1 MLIKGGSGNTRVDY
15 LSAEQGQAIADRLQG
30 QYLLI
35 WLVGCSTGLRISDIL
50 CLTVR
55 QLTRQYTWVT
65 ERKTHKRR
73 RIYIQQNIRSRVTE
87 YAAKHDLQPDSK
99 IFTVSRQT
107 VWKHLKRAAELENIC
122 TNVGTHTM
130 RKTYS
135 RAYIDKGYSLDDLHE
150 RLNHSHLSDTIGYI
164 TSNQQLG
171 LDSQGKQK
179 KRGKKRV
186 S

>member
-1 MLIKGGSGNTRVDY
+1 MLIKGGNYIRVDY
-15 LSAEQGQAIADRLQG
+15 LSKEQRKAVADRLQG
-30 QYLLI
+30 QYLII
-35 WLVGCSTGLRISDIL
+35 WEIGCSTGLRISDIL

-73 RIYIQQNIRSRVTE
+73 RIYIQQNIRSRVAE

-135 RAYIDKGYSLDDLHE
+135 RAYINKGYSLDDLHE
-150 RLNHSHLSDTIGYI
+150 RLNHTHLSDTIGYI

-171 LDSQGKQK
+171 LDSKGKQK

>member
-1 MLIKGGSGNTRVDY
+1 MN
-15 LSAEQGQAIADRLQG
+15 AEQKQAIADRLAG
-30 QYLLI
+30 QYLII
-35 WLVGCSTGLRISDIL
+35 WLVGCSTGLRVSDIL
-50 CLTVR
+50 ELTVQ

-73 RIYIQQNIRSRVTE
+73 RIYIQQNIRSQVAE
-87 YAAKHDLQPDSK
+87 YAEKHDLKPDSK
-99 IFTVSRQT
+99 VFTVSRQT
-107 VWKHLKRAAELENIC
+107 VWKHIKKAAERESIR

-135 RAYIDKGYSLDDLHE
+135 KAYIEKGYSLDELHE
-150 RLNHSHLSDTIGYI
+150 RLNHTHMSDTIGYI

-171 LDSQGKQK
+171 LDNKGKQR

>member
-1 MLIKGGSGNTRVDY
+1 MDY
-15 LSAEQGQAIADRLQG
+15 LNAEQKQAIADRLAG

-35 WLVGCSTGLRISDIL
+35 WLIGCSTGLRISDIL
-50 CLTVR
+50 CLTVG
-55 QLTRQYTWVT
+55 QLSRAYTWVR

-73 RIYIQQNIRSRVTE
+73 RIYIQQSIRSQVAE
-87 YAAKHDLQPDSK
+87 YATRHNLQPDSK

-107 VWKHLKRAAELENIC
+107 VWKHIKRAADLEGIC

-135 RAYIDKGYSLDDLHE
+135 RAYIDKGYSLDELHE
-150 RLNHSHLSDTIGYI
+150 RLNHTHMSDTIGYI

-171 LDSQGKQK
+171 LDSKGKQR

-186 S
+186 G

>member
-1 MLIKGGSGNTRVDY
+1 MLKKEDIYTRVDY
-15 LSAEQGQAIADRLQG
+15 LTNEQKQAVEDRLAG

-35 WLVGCSTGLRISDIL
+35 WLIGCSTGLRISDIL
-50 CLTVR
+50 ELTVR
-55 QLTRQYTWVT
+55 QLTRKYTWIR

-73 RIYIQQNIRSRVTE
+73 RIYIQANIRSQVAR
-87 YAAKHDLQPDSK
+87 YAEKHKLKPDNK
-99 IFTVSRQT
+99 IFSVSRQT
-107 VWKHLKRAAELENIC
+107 VWKHIKRAAELEGIS

-135 RAYIDKGYSLDDLHE
+135 KAYMDKGYSLDELHE
-150 RLNHSHLSDTIGYI
+150 RLNHTHMSDTIGYI

-171 LDSQGKQK
+171 LDSMGRQR
-179 KRGKKRV
+179 KRGKTRV

>member
-1 MLIKGGSGNTRVDY
+1 M
-15 LSAEQGQAIADRLQG
+15 
-30 QYLLI
+30 
-35 WLVGCSTGLRISDIL
+35 
-50 CLTVR
+50 TVE
-55 QLTRQYTWVT
+55 QLTRAYSWVR

-73 RIYIQQNIRSRVTE
+73 RIYIQQNIRSQVAE
-87 YAAKHDLQPDSK
+87 YAARHDLQPNSK
-99 IFTVSRQT
+99 IFSVSRQT
-107 VWKHLKRAAELENIC
+107 VWKHIKKAADIEGIS

-150 RLNHSHLSDTIGYI
+150 RLNHTHLSDTIGYI
-164 TSNQQLG
+164 TSNKQLG
-171 LDSQGKQK
+171 LDSAGKQR

>member
-1 MLIKGGSGNTRVDY
+1 M
-15 LSAEQGQAIADRLQG
+15 QAVADRLKG

-55 QLTRQYTWVT
+55 QLTREYTWIT

-73 RIYIQQNIRSRVTE
+73 RIYIRQSLRSQVAE
-87 YAAKHDLQPDSK
+87 YAAKHGLKPDSK
-99 IFTVSRQT
+99 VFTVSRQT
-107 VWKHLKRAAELENIC
+107 VWKHIKRAAEREGIR

-135 RAYIDKGYSLDDLHE
+135 KAYIEKGYSLDELHE
-150 RLNHSHLSDTIGYI
+150 RLNHTHMSDTIGYV

-171 LDSQGKQK
+171 LDSKGKQK
-179 KRGKKRV
+179 KRAKKRV